1 MPNRILLFILLLCCS
16 VVCSAATEDKEA
28 NDSVVLFKDR
38 LGVRTNALNW
48 FLMTPNVG
56 LEYDIV
62 HNKYKKVSLNLSG
75 RYNWNSNFKST
86 QRYVYNIAGAK
97 AEARWYFRTYKR
109 EKWESDL

>member
-1 MPNRILLFILLLCCS
+1 
-16 VVCSAATEDKEA
+16 
-28 NDSVVLFKDR
+28 
-38 LGVRTNALNW
+38 
-48 FLMTPNVG
+48 MTPNVG

-109 EKWESDL
+109 EKWESDWMNSVEGFYD